1 MAFRDHPTFLGTA
14 RAVAAELDTRRDPR
28 PGGANGVL
36 FLPLAVPDARAPDVG
51 GPRAVIVLLLWFCLT
66 SIAILA
72 GAEVN
77 ARLEKESPA

>member
-1 MAFRDHPTFLGTA
+1 M
-14 RAVAAELDTRRDPR
+14 
-28 PGGANGVL
+28 
-36 FLPLAVPDARAPDVG
+36 
-51 GPRAVIVLLLWFCLT
+51 IVLLLWFCLT